1 MERGRRAARAQRL
14 AGPELLDARHM
25 LAGVLAADIE
35 TILWQGRQVEARVSH
50 YVGRLAAAGDGL
62 AELAVGGGVPAAVL
76 PTPSARWQA
85 AMLGN
90 GFFSLAAVGATPA
103 EVLSWA
109 ACTPA
114 VAMLE
119 PELVFHAAATPNE
132 GLFTSQWGLSNV
144 GQYAGLVG
152 ADIGATRA
160 WDITTGARS
169 VVVAVL
175 DSGLD
180 ITHPDLAAN
189 VWTNPGEVVDGKDND
204 GSGYADDL
212 HGWNFIDNTADLR
225 DGYGHGT
232 HVAGI
237 IGAVGD
243 NGIGVA
249 GVNWQVSLMPLKV
262 QDSRGVGTTSAVIA
276 ALQYVTKMRR
286 DHGIN
291 IVAANASWGAA
302 AGASIVVQEAIRA
315 QGDLGITFVAAAGN
329 SASDNDLVP
338 RFPAGY
344 DLANVISVAALAS
357 NNTLAEISNYGRT
370 SVDLAAPGAVIQST
384 FPGGGYGILS
394 GTSMAA
400 PHVSGVV
407 ALLAAAK
414 PGISVAEVRAAILG
428 STTPVAGLVG
438 KTVTGGRLNAAGAL
452 AAIGAGVPIAPSPVP
467 TPAPQPV
474 VPAPTPTLT
483 PSPGNPL
490 QDSFQQAN
498 GPLDA
503 TRWAQPVGRI
513 QVSNQAAVS
522 AVTGSS
528 VAVLKAASVAD
539 VTVRATVTVRP
550 AVGHAVGLVAR
561 HGGPGDA
568 NMLMGRLVR
577 RPAGY
582 AVQIWRNAGGAWRLL
597 AARPVLRGQGV
608 LEFKA
613 VGPVLRLSLNGREL
627 LRVRDTAVMHAGAVG
642 VRVTGIGNR
651 FTAFAAA

>member
-1 MERGRRAARAQRL
+1 MDRGRRAARERRL
-14 AGPELLDARHM
+14 AAPERLEIRR
-25 LAGVLAADIE
+25 VLSAVPAAEIE
-35 TILWQGRQVEARVSH
+35 TILWRGQQVEARVGH
-50 YVGRLAAAGDGL
+50 YVGRLEAWACVPEVAALGSTLPG
-62 AELAVGGGVPAAVL
+62 AVL
-76 PTPSARWQA
+76 PIA
-85 AMLGN
+85 APQWRATALGG
-90 GFFSLAAVGATPA
+90 GFFSLVAAGSTREDVLGWA
-103 EVLSWA
+103 ERI
-109 ACTPA
+109 PA
-114 VAMLE
+114 VASIE
-119 PELVFHAAATPNE
+119 PELVFHAAAVP
-132 GLFTSQWGLSNV
+132 GDAAFASQWGLSNV

-160 WDITTGARS
+160 WDVTTGSRS

-180 ITHPDLAAN
+180 IAHPDLAAN

-212 HGWNFIDNTADLR
+212 HGWNFIDNTADVR

-237 IGAVGD
+237 IGAVGG

-276 ALQYVTKMRR
+276 ALHYVTKMRR

-302 AGASIVVQEAIRA
+302 AGSSIVVQEAIRA
-315 QGDLGITFVAAAGN
+315 QGDVGITFVAAAGN
-329 SASDNDLVP
+329 SGSDNDLVP

-344 DLANVISVAALAS
+344 DLPNVISVAALTS

-384 FPGGGYGILS
+384 FPGGTYGILS

-414 PGISVAEVRAAILG
+414 PGIGVADVRAAILG
-428 STTPVAGLVG
+428 STTPVASLFG

-452 AAIGAGVPIAPSPVP
+452 AAIGAGVPIVPSPVP
-467 TPAPQPV
+467 TPAPPPV
-474 VPAPTPTLT
+474 VPAPTPT

-490 QDSFQQAN
+490 QDSFQQPN

-522 AVTGSS
+522 AVTGNS

-550 AVGHAVGLVAR
+550 VVGHAVGLVAR

-613 VGPVLRLSLNGREL
+613 VGPVLRLSFNGREL

>member
-1 MERGRRAARAQRL
+1 MERGRRAARGRWL
-14 AGPELLDARHM
+14 AGPERLEVRQ
-25 LAGVLAADIE
+25 VLSAVPAADIE
-35 TILWQGRQVEARVSH
+35 TILWRGQQVEARVGH
-50 YVGRLAAAGDGL
+50 YVGRLAASSDGL
-62 AELAVGGGVPAAVL
+62 AALPVGAAVPAAVL
-76 PTPSARWQA
+76 ATPSARWQA
-85 AMLGN
+85 ASLEN
-90 GFFSLAAVGATPA
+90 GFFSLAAPGASRA
-103 EVLSWA
+103 DVLGWA
-109 ACTPA
+109 SRTPA
-114 VAMLE
+114 VASLE
-119 PELVFHAAATPNE
+119 PELIFHAAAIPNDAA
-132 GLFTSQWGLSNV
+132 FSSQWGLANV
-144 GQYAGLVG
+144 GQYAGAVG

-160 WDITTGARS
+160 WDVTTGSRS

-189 VWTNPGEVVDGKDND
+189 VWTNPGEVADGADND

-212 HGWNFIDNTADLR
+212 HGWNFIDNTADVR

-237 IGAVGD
+237 IGAVGG

-276 ALQYVTKMRR
+276 ALHYVTKMRR

-291 IVAANASWGAA
+291 IVVANASWGSA
-302 AGASIVVQEAIRA
+302 AGSSIVVQEAIRA

-344 DLANVISVAALAS
+344 DLPNVISVAALAS
-357 NNTLAEISNYGRT
+357 NDTLSEISNYGRT
-370 SVDLAAPGAVIQST
+370 SVDLAAPGGVIQST
-384 FPGGGYGILS
+384 FPGGAYGILS

-428 STTPVAGLVG
+428 STTPVAGLIG

-452 AAIGAGVPIAPSPVP
+452 AAIGAGAPIAPSPVP
-467 TPAPQPV
+467 TPAP
-474 VPAPTPTLT
+474 TPS

-490 QDSFQQAN
+490 QDSFQQPN

-522 AVTGSS
+522 AVTGNS

-550 AVGHAVGLVAR
+550 VVGQAVGLVAR
-561 HGGPGDA
+561 YGGPGDA
-568 NMLMGRLVR
+568 NMVLGRLVR
-577 RPAGY
+577 QSAGY
-582 AVQIWRNAGGAWRLL
+582 AVQIWHHVGGAWRLL
-597 AARPVLRGQGV
+597 ASRPVIRGQGV

-613 VGPVLRLSLNGREL
+613 VGPVLRLSFNGREL
-627 LRVRDTAVMHAGAVG
+627 LRVRDPYPARAGGVG
-642 VRVTGIGNR
+642 VRVTGMGNR
-651 FTAFAAA
+651 FDAFTAA